1 MGLNE
6 WKDGT
11 QLLTICI
18 FYNFQRDKFFLIPK
32 LPRWRL
38 YLFLTSCRFENRDKI
53 NTGRESLTCSEPLLG
68 WIYWVGINFERW
80 KIKQNLRYWQNKSD
94 IWFFRRS
101 KDKKRGWPD
110 EDDFSWNQILFE
122 LHIDYKIA
130 LEILD
135 CQSYDQYIINSSN
148 PISLKIF
155 IVWKSDCDSAIKFI
169 LSAW

>member
-1 MGLNE
+1 MKGGKLSKTWDIGRTN
-6 WKDGT
+6 
-11 QLLTICI
+11 LI
-18 FYNFQRDKFFLIPK
+18 FDFLEDQK
-32 LPRWRL
+32 
-38 YLFLTSCRFENRDKI
+38 T
-53 NTGRESLTCSEPLLG
+53 
-68 WIYWVGINFERW
+68 
-80 KIKQNLRYWQNKSD
+80 
-94 IWFFRRS
+94 
-101 KDKKRGWPD
+101 KKRGWPD

-155 IVWKSDCDSAIKFI
+155 MVWKSDCDSAIKFI